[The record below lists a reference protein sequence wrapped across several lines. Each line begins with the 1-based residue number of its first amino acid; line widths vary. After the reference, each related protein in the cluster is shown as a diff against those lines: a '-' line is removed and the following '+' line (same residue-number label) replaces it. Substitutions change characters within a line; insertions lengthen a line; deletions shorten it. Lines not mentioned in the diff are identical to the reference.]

1 MLPDINSAK
10 AMTHDQFMKL
20 RDGYASMLPNT
31 SQKIMTHDEFVK
43 IRDGFT
49 NQVKHSENTPL
60 AKNFMAVRKQS
71 RTQGGNRPPPL
82 GNVEV

>member
-1 MLPDINSAK
+1 
-10 AMTHDQFMKL
+10 MKL

-60 AKNFMAVRKQS
+60 AKNFLAARK
-71 RTQGGNRPPPL
+71 
-82 GNVEV
+82 